1 MNVKR
6 IKGDIGE
13 EYTRKRLARRFY
25 KILDTNYSCRFG
37 EIDIIAR
44 RGEYICFVE
53 VKTRSA
59 NAVERPVTAVDGNK
73 QRRIITTAQH
83 YLMAHPSGLQPRFDI
98 AEVITESGRVIE
110 FNYIENAFGE

>member
-6 IKGDIGE
+6 MKGDIGE
-13 EYTRKRLARRFY
+13 EYTRKRLVRKFY

-44 RGEYICFVE
+44 KGEYICFVE
-53 VKTRSA
+53 VKTRSI

-73 QRRIITTAQH
+73 QRRILTTAQH
-83 YLMAHPSGLQPRFDI
+83 YLTSNPTELQPRFDV
-98 AEVITESGRVIE
+98 AEVITKDDKVTD
-110 FNYIENAFGE
+110 FNYIENAFQE